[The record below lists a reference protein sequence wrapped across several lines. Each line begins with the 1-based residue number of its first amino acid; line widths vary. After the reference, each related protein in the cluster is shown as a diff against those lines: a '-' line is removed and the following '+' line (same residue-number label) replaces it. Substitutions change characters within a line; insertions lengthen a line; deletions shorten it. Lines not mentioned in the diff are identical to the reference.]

1 MNTLKLYLRS
11 MKMLVRCQTEYPL
24 SFLLNTLSQLIM
36 LGGEMLAV
44 VLLFDRFPSLGQW
57 TGENVLFFFGLIST
71 SFYLVEFFCR
81 GITNFSPLVRSGAL
95 DHMLLR
101 PRGVMTQVCCAA
113 MDPRRIGALAVG
125 AAALAAGAWG
135 SGVVWTVGKGV
146 LLLESIACGSA
157 LVAGLFLIE
166 AVCCLY
172 AVRSPEAVNVLTYGG
187 RSACQ
192 YPIDIYPRPLRVLFV
207 CVAPFALTTHAPAA
221 YILEKPLL
229 GLPGWAAYVVPLAG
243 AAFLTLMY
251 FVFRRAL
258 KDYRSTGS

>member
-1 MNTLKLYLRS
+1 MPDKA
-11 MKMLVRCQTEYPL
+11 L
-24 SFLLNTLSQLIM
+24 SPRR
-36 LGGEMLAV
+36 EA
-44 VLLFDRFPSLGQW
+44 
-57 TGENVLFFFGLIST
+57 
-71 SFYLVEFFCR
+71 Y
-81 GITNFSPLVRSGAL
+81 
-95 DHMLLR
+95 LLR
-101 PRGVMTQVCCAA
+101 L
-113 MDPRRIGALAVG
+113 RRENRRVRI
-125 AAALAAGAWG
+125 WQ
-135 SGVVWTVGKGV
+135 
-146 LLLESIACGSA
+146 IA

>member
-1 MNTLKLYLRS
+1 
-11 MKMLVRCQTEYPL
+11 
-24 SFLLNTLSQLIM
+24 
-36 LGGEMLAV
+36 
-44 VLLFDRFPSLGQW
+44 
-57 TGENVLFFFGLIST
+57 
-71 SFYLVEFFCR
+71 
-81 GITNFSPLVRSGAL
+81 
-95 DHMLLR
+95 
-101 PRGVMTQVCCAA
+101 MTQVCCAA

-125 AAALAAGAWG
+125 AAALAAGARG